1 MQPFTRADLN
11 SQREEYVMTQMQEYI
26 NKTVEKIYYAA
37 RKTAV
42 ERSDHSFYYTVH
54 EQIRVD
60 VITLAEAIQD
70 KLQALFPDFTITVGN
85 VNDGYNHSRYICV
98 KW

>member
-11 SQREEYVMTQMQEYI
+11 SQREEYAMTQMQEYI

-37 RKTAV
+37 RKAAV
-42 ERSDHSFYYTVH
+42 ERSSHEFYYKICERTF
-54 EQIRVD
+54 VD
-60 VITLAEAIQD
+60 ITIISDVIQD